1 MSWRRKRARVALMAA
16 VAILAA
22 GIGVVAHEKELL
34 RWLELQ
40 SIDARF
46 SVRGT
51 QPEPKGV
58 AVVAI
63 DARTFN
69 ERPLDRWP
77 FGRRLHG
84 RAITILQEAGA
95 KVIAFTT
102 TVQAAVLRQSGAD
115 WVLQSCADIALAS
128 PAGRTRRPSLHHL
141 PSNGKKLTL
150 SLHLPG

>member
-1 MSWRRKRARVALMAA
+1 MPWRRKRARFALMAA

-22 GIGVVAHEKELL
+22 GSGVLAHEKELL

-46 SVRGT
+46 GVRGT
-51 QPEPKGV
+51 QAQPKGV

-69 ERPLDRWP
+69 DRPRDQWP

-84 RAITILQEAGA
+84 RAITTLQEAGA
-95 KVIAFTT
+95 KVVAYDVQFTE
-102 TVQAAVLRQSGAD
+102 
-115 WVLQSCADIALAS
+115 
-128 PAGRTRRPSLHHL
+128 
-141 PSNGKKLTL
+141 PSNPEDDGLL
-150 SLHLPG
+150 YQAIY